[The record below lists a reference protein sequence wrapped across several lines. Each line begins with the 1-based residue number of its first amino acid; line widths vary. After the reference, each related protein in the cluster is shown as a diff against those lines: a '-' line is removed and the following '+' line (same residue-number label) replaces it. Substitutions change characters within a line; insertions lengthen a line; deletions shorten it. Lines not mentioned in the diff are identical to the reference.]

1 MKGAD
6 FYLANMPIAFCAI
19 KVLTDKE
26 GNPVD
31 YLFVYSN
38 KAHTRLEGLNEGK
51 LAGKRYLELHEK
63 IGKKFLQCCYEAAFH
78 GKDHVIS
85 DYNAERERHYLIYIY
100 PLEKGSCACMF
111 QDMTASQ
118 RLLQE
123 YERGDSRETEKKG
136 SYSKSG
142 ALLQYLRKVDQLIRE
157 QEELRKEAMRDPLV
171 DLYNVKSGKELVTE
185 ALERMGEDEF
195 SIMFL
200 IDIDNFKRI
209 NDTRGHQAGDEY
221 LKRFAS
227 ILKHVFRKSDIVYRM
242 GGDEFIGFAESVSMP
257 ELAVERIMTR
267 LYQQLEQAEKEG
279 FGMQCSAGIFIG
291 SRRNSY
297 SDFYAM
303 ADRALYAAKRTGK
316 NKYHVISERSAD

>member
-1 MKGAD
+1 
-6 FYLANMPIAFCAI
+6 MPIAFCAI

-38 KAHTRLEGLNEGK
+38 KAHTRLEGLNEGE

-100 PLEKGSCACMF
+100 PLEEGICACMF
-111 QDMTASQ
+111 QDMTISQ

-142 ALLQYLRKVDQLIRE
+142 ALLQYLRKVDQLMRE

-185 ALERMGEDEF
+185 ALERMEEGDF

-209 NDTRGHQAGDEY
+209 NDTLGHQAGDEY
-221 LKRFAS
+221 LKHLAS
-227 ILKHVFRKSDIVYRM
+227 ILKHVFRRSDIV
-242 GGDEFIGFAESVSMP
+242 
-257 ELAVERIMTR
+257 
-267 LYQQLEQAEKEG
+267 
-279 FGMQCSAGIFIG
+279 
-291 SRRNSY
+291 
-297 SDFYAM
+297 
-303 ADRALYAAKRTGK
+303 
-316 NKYHVISERSAD
+316 

>member
-38 KAHTRLEGLNEGK
+38 KAHTRLEGLNEGE

-123 YERGDSRETEKKG
+123 CEHGERQEAEQKG
-136 SYSKSG
+136 HYTKSA
-142 ALLQYLRKVDQLIRE
+142 ALLRYLRKVDQLMRE

-185 ALERMGEDEF
+185 ALERMEEGDF

-209 NDTRGHQAGDEY
+209 NDTLGHQAGDEY
-221 LKRFAS
+221 LKHLAS
-227 ILKHVFRKSDIVYRM
+227 ILKHVFRRSDIVYRM

-257 ELAVERIMTR
+257 ELAVERIMRR
-267 LYQQLEQAEKEG
+267 LYEQREQAGKEG
-279 FGMQCSAGIFIG
+279 FEMQCSAGIFIG

-316 NKYHVISERSAD
+316 NKYHVISELSAG

>member
-26 GNPVD
+26 GNPED
-31 YLFVYSN
+31 FLYVYSN
-38 KAHTRLEGLNEGK
+38 KAHASLEGFPNKELV
-51 LAGKRYLELHEK
+51 GKRYLDIHEK
-63 IGKKFLQCCYEAAFH
+63 IRKKFLRSCFEAAFQ
-78 GKDHVIS
+78 GKEHVLS
-85 DYNAERERHYLIYIY
+85 DYDAENNRYFLIYIY
-100 PLEKGSCACMF
+100 PLEEGSCACIF
-111 QDMTASQ
+111 QDI
-118 RLLQE
+118 
-123 YERGDSRETEKKG
+123 ERNWMMNR
-136 SYSKSG
+136 
-142 ALLQYLRKVDQLIRE
+142 LIRE
-157 QEELRKEAMRDPLV
+157 QEELRREAMRDPLV
-171 DLYNVKSGKELVTE
+171 DLYNVKSGKRLVKE
-185 ALERMGEDEF
+185 ALERMEEGDF

-227 ILKHVFRKSDIVYRM
+227 ILKHVFRKSDVVYRM

-257 ELAVERIMTR
+257 EMAVDRIMGR
-267 LYQQLEQAEKEG
+267 LYQQLEQAEREG

-291 SRRNSY
+291 DNKNSY

-316 NKYHVISERSAD
+316 NKYHVISESSAD

>member
-1 MKGAD
+1 MGESGSRRILRRCSLRGGAVCFLQESFQEPPECGQLHGGHD
-6 FYLANMPIAFCAI
+6 REERQRRNLVTRRDDRTR
-19 KVLTDKE
+19 KKE
-26 GNPVD
+26 VILDECEEEEDPVPVPPEMNNPVD
-31 YLFVYSN
+31 EFP
-38 KAHTRLEGLNEGK
+38 GC
-51 LAGKRYLELHEK
+51 
-63 IGKKFLQCCYEAAFH
+63 QQ
-78 GKDHVIS
+78 IS
-85 DYNAERERHYLIYIY
+85 R
-100 PLEKGSCACMF
+100 
-111 QDMTASQ
+111 Q
-118 RLLQE
+118 
-123 YERGDSRETEKKG
+123 
-136 SYSKSG
+136 
-142 ALLQYLRKVDQLIRE
+142 
-157 QEELRKEAMRDPLV
+157 RDPEQRNDGQQHPEFAAEIVV
-171 DLYNVKSGKELVTE
+171 DRRKKPLFLHDVHGAAPGAGDAEDLEESRRVWQQDVRSEVLWQPC
-185 ALERMGEDEF
+185 ERMGEDEF

-242 GGDEFIGFAESVSMP
+242 GGDEFIGFAESISMP

-316 NKYHVISERSAD
+316 NKYPVISESSAD